1 MTDFSEAVISII
13 SAIPE
18 GRIETYGSIA
28 ARAGNPRAARQVS
41 RLLHSSSEKHGL
53 PWHRVINSSGRI
65 SLTGSGADLQ
75 RQLLESEGVV
85 FDKSGRV
92 DLEKYCD

>member
-1 MTDFSEAVISII
+1 MTEFSKAVICII

-18 GRIETYGSIA
+18 GRVETYGSIA
-28 ARAGNPRAARQVS
+28 VKAGNPRAARQVS
-41 RLLHSSSEKHGL
+41 RLLHSSSGKHGL
-53 PWHRVINSSGRI
+53 PWHRVINSGGKI

-75 RQLLESEGVV
+75 RQLLESEGII

-92 DLEKYCD
+92 DLEIFCE